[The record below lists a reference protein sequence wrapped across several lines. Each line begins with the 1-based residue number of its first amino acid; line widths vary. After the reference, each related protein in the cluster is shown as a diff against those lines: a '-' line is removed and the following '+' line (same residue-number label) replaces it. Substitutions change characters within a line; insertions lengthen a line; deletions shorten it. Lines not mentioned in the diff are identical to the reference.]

1 MPMNQD
7 AKIQL
12 VCWIVITVCAVLAL
26 KLKFGLSGKSR
37 KFYAMFLFVY
47 LVPWPLVIL
56 SEIYDSNLLMLIAIF
71 TGVPAFFFARYFIGY
86 LHAEKKEN

>member
-1 MPMNQD
+1 MNQD

-37 KFYAMFLFVY
+37 MFYAMGLFVY
-47 LVPWPLVIL
+47 LVPWPIKIL
-56 SEIYDSNLLMLIAIF
+56 SEIYDSNLLRLITVLLII
-71 TGVPAFFFARYFIGY
+71 PMFFSIRYLIKY
-86 LHAEKKEN
+86 LHAGKNEN

>member
-1 MPMNQD
+1 MNQD

-26 KLKFGLSGKSR
+26 KLKFGLLGKSR
-37 KFYAMFLFVY
+37 KFYAMGLFVY

-56 SEIYDSNLLMLIAIF
+56 SEIYDSNLLMLIAIS
-71 TGVPAFFFARYFIGY
+71 TSVPAFFFVRYLIGY
-86 LHAEKKEN
+86 LYPEGNEK